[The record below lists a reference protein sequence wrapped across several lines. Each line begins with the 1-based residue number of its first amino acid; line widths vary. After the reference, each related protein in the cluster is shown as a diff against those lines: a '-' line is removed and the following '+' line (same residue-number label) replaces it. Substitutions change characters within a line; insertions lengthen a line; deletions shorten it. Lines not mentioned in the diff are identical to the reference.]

1 MSHTWTH
8 VETGIRI
15 HHNGDHT
22 GNSTIVIPAEE
33 GGCTV
38 GEDGTIEVTLPGF
51 VLAQF
56 GRAATLR
63 EVMDAIEGM
72 EYA

>member
-15 HHNGDHT
+15 RYNGDHT
-22 GNSTIVIPAEE
+22 GNSTIAIPAEE

-38 GEDGTIEVTLPGF
+38 GEDGMIEVVLPGF

-63 EVMDAIEGM
+63 EVMDAIE
-72 EYA
+72 ELE